1 MIFTKKILSTCSPRL
16 RLLCRLGQARQLC
29 AMSLSIGVDVGETNT
44 NAVILKE
51 KDVLCSAKAPSTED
65 VTSGIIETVQSVL
78 KQLPEEL
85 ARSPGAHVERVSI
98 GTTQFVNAVKQGKDL
113 ARVALYRLCYP
124 ATIAIPPNVPGF
136 HNFFY
141 LKGGY
146 EFNGTVINEV
156 DEKEVKEI
164 TEKVY
169 DEGTTNVLFRNYNT
183 IWARR
188 CTIT

>member
-1 MIFTKKILSTCSPRL
+1 
-16 RLLCRLGQARQLC
+16 
-29 AMSLSIGVDVGETNT
+29 MSLSIGVDVGETNT

-124 ATIAIPPNVPGF
+124 ATIAIPPLRVPGL
-136 HNFFY
+136 HKFFY
-141 LKGGY
+141 LNGGC
-146 EFNGTVINEV
+146 ETNGTTITHV
-156 DEKEVKEI
+156 DEDQLTQKTNELYIEGRSSEMFKITKLSEYTVVKSPLC
-164 TEKVY
+164 KPKKRL
-169 DEGTTNVLFRNYNT
+169 NPFHASN
-183 IWARR
+183 
-188 CTIT
+188 